1 MAKGEWRMANGE
13 WQMAN
18 GKRSVDCTNTVNQFY
33 LTRKD
38 ARSAA
43 AVSAKDSHATTSPS
57 LE

>member
-1 MAKGEWRMANGE
+1 MAKGEWQMANGKR
-13 WQMAN
+13 QTAN

-43 AVSAKDSHATTSPS
+43 AVSARDSHATRSPT